1 LDGVGD
7 GDAVSALDGAGD
19 GEEDGAGVGVE
30 VGGDPNPVENLNSPT
45 WGNFFI
51 ILRKGV
57 VI

>member
-7 GDAVSALDGAGD
+7 GDAVLASDGAGD
-19 GEEDGAGVGVE
+19 GEEDGAGVGAE
-30 VGGDPNPVENLNSPT
+30 VGGNPNPVENLNSPT

-51 ILRKGV
+51 SRKDV